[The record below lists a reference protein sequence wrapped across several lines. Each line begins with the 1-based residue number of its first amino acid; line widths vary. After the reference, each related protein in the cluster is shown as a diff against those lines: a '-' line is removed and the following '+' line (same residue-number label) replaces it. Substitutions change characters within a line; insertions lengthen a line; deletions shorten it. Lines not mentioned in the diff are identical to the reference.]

1 VEIAIIVAVIV
12 LVAAVITGITIFF
25 INKLNPRT

>member
-1 VEIAIIVAVIV
+1 VDIAIIVGCIVIV
-12 LVAAVITGITIFF
+12 VAVVTGIAIFF